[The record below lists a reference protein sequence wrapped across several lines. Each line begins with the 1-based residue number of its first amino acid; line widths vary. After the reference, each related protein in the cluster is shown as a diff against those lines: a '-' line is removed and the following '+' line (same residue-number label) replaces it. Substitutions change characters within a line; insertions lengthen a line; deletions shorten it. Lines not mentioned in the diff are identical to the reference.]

1 MIKILISFTL
11 ITLFCSCTTIR
22 TEHYIKL
29 DHHITIDVNATN
41 INLNMNHTHRFKD
54 NNSTISQRK
63 QAISK
68 VENML
73 KGINTN
79 EKTQNK

>member
-1 MIKILISFTL
+1 MIKILIGVTL
-11 ITLFCSCTTIR
+11 ITLFCNCTTIR

-54 NNSTISQRK
+54 NNSTVAQRK
-63 QAISK
+63 QAIHN

-73 KGINTN
+73 EGINTN